1 MGTRPA
7 AEGEV
12 NGPCA
17 GTKFLRFYTA
27 HIPNSFMG
35 PLGGEIG
42 ITVVL
47 IYRTSPDATEQ
58 PAGAL
63 PTIEAPATVSG
74 VPAPSLCLRP
84 IAPSPAMTPHPI
96 EARLAYAHCRAGNW
110 HGIGEL
116 LAHWSL
122 SHHDDI

>member
-47 IYRTSPDATEQ
+47 IYRTGPDATEQ

-63 PTIEAPATVSG
+63 PTIEAPTTVSG
-74 VPAPSLCLRP
+74 APAPNCACGRVPGDDTSSDRSPLGLR
-84 IAPSPAMTPHPI
+84 ALPSR
-96 EARLAYAHCRAGNW
+96 ELARYR
-110 HGIGEL
+110 
-116 LAHWSL
+116 
-122 SHHDDI
+122 